1 MHIQEHG
8 GARTVP
14 EPCDPVESA
23 PPAPVP
29 VSAREESVGSE
40 AAASEPGS
48 EPHMDKGVHALT
60 TLSSCIKY

>member
-23 PPAPVP
+23 PPAPV
-29 VSAREESVGSE
+29 SAREESVGSE
-40 AAASEPGS
+40 TAASEPGT

-60 TLSSCIKY
+60 LSSCIKY